1 MCGLCKKDCPGR
13 LFSEVIPGKME
24 FNNPEDR
31 CILCGHCIAV
41 CPEEAILYQEFEDNT
56 FTFDKLNSLPD
67 LVSYDNLYKF
77 VRAHRSIRHYKRE
90 PIPPETLKKVIDV
103 MQYAPTGR
111 NMRSERYTIVS
122 SPEKI
127 KELSEA
133 VYETLAKDPMYGTL
147 IVESY
152 KAKKEIYDAP
162 ILFDAPHAIIVT
174 STIDL
179 PLERYNIGILITYG
193 RLAAQS
199 LGLGTC
205 WSGYTQM
212 AAKMDNKIL
221 QIAGTRGAICGVFTI
236 GYPAIKYQR
245 CPPRPHRKVNG
256 F

>member
-1 MCGLCKKDCPGR
+1 MKYQNL
-13 LFSEVIPGKME
+13 
-24 FNNPEDR
+24 EDR
-31 CILCGHCIAV
+31 CIQCGHCIAV
-41 CPEEAILYQEFEDNT
+41 CPEDAILHEGFEDDT
-56 FTFDKLNSLPD
+56 FSFDQLNALENII
-67 LVSYDNLYKF
+67 SYEDLYKF
-77 VRAHRSIRHYKRE
+77 VRAHRSVRHYKKE
-90 PIPPETLKKVIDV
+90 PVPPETLKKVIDV

-122 SPEKI
+122 GQEKI
-127 KELSEA
+127 KEISEA
-133 VYETLAKDPMYGTL
+133 VYETLAKEPMYGAL

-152 KAKKEIYDAP
+152 KAKKEIYNAP
-162 ILFDAPHAIIVT
+162 ILFDAPHVIIVT

-212 AAKMDNKIL
+212 AAKMDKKIL

-245 CPPRPHRKVNG
+245 CPPRTHNKIIG
-256 F
+256 M